1 MQPTIHH
8 IPATWFLALILGA
21 ALVSC
26 ASEDLG
32 TDAALHAIALSSVEA
47 EPEAA
52 DAPSARAM
60 AKPLAHDFTV
70 YGYKNVGGQEQLVF
84 NGYAVKYRQ
93 NTAGT
98 STDNTHDYFYVEGAQ
113 SIKYWD
119 YAASEYHFW
128 GMWQKE
134 ERANKAS
141 FSGDKNKFLT
151 IPDVHLRTG
160 EPAPEDDVLYSAL
173 AVRAPVSSEVVQ
185 LQFKRPYAKVRI
197 QFYTTEP
204 IESEADNIA
213 LTNITFSPDP
223 DASDPLVNQ
232 VYGQGTV
239 KVTYPLPT
247 DACTGSGR
255 ETVEVQD
262 LANPRSALTFD
273 MVTLTSTLGISSNTA
288 VTAPIDDSEGFELS
302 DMPGQ
307 SLKVR
312 RKAGELPG
320 RKYYYYPL
328 PMGERNPA
336 FTMSVCIDG
345 SRELAT
351 AVVPATYMQW
361 KPNYHYTYIFKITD
375 AGKKIEFHDVLIDP
389 WHYGGSQ
396 EEEWKNW

>member
-8 IPATWFLALILGA
+8 IPTAWFLALILGA
-21 ALVSC
+21 ALMSC

-84 NGYAVKYRQ
+84 NGYAVKYLQ

-128 GMWQKE
+128 GAWSE
-134 ERANKAS
+134 PASRAT
-141 FSGDKNKFLT
+141 FSGAKHNVLT
-151 IPDVHLRTG
+151 IPNVRLRTG

-173 AVRAPVSSEVVQ
+173 AVRSPVSSEVVQ

-204 IESEADNIA
+204 IEIPADKIE
-213 LTNITFSPDP
+213 LSDITFAPDP
-223 DASDPLVNQ
+223 SATSPLVKK
-232 VYGQGTV
+232 VYGLGDV
-239 KVTYPLPT
+239 KVTYPLTT
-247 DACTGSGR
+247 DNCAGEGR
-255 ETVEVQD
+255 ETVEV
-262 LANPRSALTFD
+262 LNLREPREVLYFD
-273 MVTLTSTLGISSNTA
+273 AVTLTPELGISSNTA
-288 VTAPIDDSEGFELS
+288 VTAPIDESEGFGLS
-302 DMPGQ
+302 DMEGQ

-312 RKAGELPG
+312 RHAGELPG